1 MTVPPL
7 DVAYDPLAFYDDP
20 YPLYR
25 QLRDSAPVYHNEQW
39 GLWVLSRQADV
50 QAAARDW
57 HTFTSARGVDVDS
70 GGDFSHGPGDLLS
83 MDPPRH
89 DELRK
94 ILHRTFTPHAV
105 KQLEATIAAEVKQLL
120 DPLIARGGGDFARE
134 FAHSLPFSVI
144 CGLWGLPRDE
154 RQLIEGWFDRMLV
167 REPGQISVP
176 EDVWIARD
184 EMRTCVDDA
193 VRERRMHPREDLLS
207 TIARAISDG
216 RMTEDEVVGM
226 IRILLIAGIHTTE
239 VLIAN
244 SLLLLADTPT
254 ARRALAEDPTR
265 IPVAIEELLRFESPV
280 QWLARA
286 TTTVV
291 ELHGCV
297 IPAGERVVLQWGAA
311 NRHERHFA
319 APEVLDLSRAPNTHM
334 AFGCGIHFCLG
345 AHLARLEAQSALQAF
360 FTRIPE
366 YRIAGPIERL
376 HTHQERGISR
386 LPIELLGGAAV

>member
-1 MTVPPL
+1 MTLPPL
-7 DVAYDPLAFYDDP
+7 EITYDPLEFYDDP

-25 QLRDSAPVYHNEQW
+25 RLRDSAPVYHSEKW
-39 GLWVLSRQADV
+39 RLWVLSRYADV

-57 HTFTSARGVDVDS
+57 HTFTSARGVDLDS
-70 GGDFSHGPGDLLS
+70 DGDFSHGPGDLLS

-94 ILHRTFTPHAV
+94 VLHRSFSANAA
-105 KQLEATIAAEVKQLL
+105 KQLETMIASEVEQLL
-120 DPLIARGGGDFARE
+120 DPLIARGHGDFARE
-134 FAHSLPFSVI
+134 FARSLPFSVI
-144 CGLWGLPRDE
+144 CGLWGLPRDDH
-154 RQLIEGWFDRMLV
+154 QLVEGWFERMLV
-167 REPGQISVP
+167 REPGQMSVP
-176 EDVWIARD
+176 EDVWIARE
-184 EMRTCVDDA
+184 EMRAYLVNA
-193 VRERRMHPREDLLS
+193 VRERRLRPQDDLLS
-207 TIARAISDG
+207 TIAAAVSDG

-226 IRILLIAGIHTTE
+226 TRILLIAGIHTTE

-244 SLLLLADTPT
+244 SLLLLAEMPA
-254 ARRALAEDPTR
+254 ARRALAEDPQR
-265 IPVAIEELLRFESPV
+265 IPIAIEELLRYEPPV

-286 TTTVV
+286 TTKAV

-311 NRHERHFA
+311 NRDERRFDT
-319 APEVLDLSRAPNTHM
+319 PDRIDLSRKPNTHM
-334 AFGCGIHFCLG
+334 AFGSGIHFCLG
-345 AHLARLEAQSALQAF
+345 AHLARLEGRIALQAF

-386 LPIELLGGAAV
+386 LPLEIVDTM